1 QSRSVSSKL
10 IIAHQVW
17 QTDGAVAHIIGRNH
31 MTRPQLVLEA
41 EVELQRIRN
50 LEIAREDA
58 AERVT
63 TRDLKGRLPLARIE
77 FVVRVGG
84 VQSQMHF
91 ADSRQNILDRFTD
104 QVAVIA
110 IRMLAVHIDRR
121 AIRPENAGMVV
132 KVRPDARRDEGKFV
146 EDSVIGD
153 IHFVGEIETATN
165 RSLALAEW
173 IPREAEARSEFV
185 FRELRRV
192 ER

>member
-58 AERVT
+58 TERVT
-63 TRDLKGRLPLARIE
+63 TRDLESRLSLARIE

-84 VQSQMHF
+84 VQCQMHF
-91 ADSRQNILDRFTD
+91 ADGRQNVLDRLSN

-110 IRMLAVHIDRR
+110 VRVLAVSID
-121 AIRPENAGMVV
+121 
-132 KVRPDARRDEGKFV
+132 
-146 EDSVIGD
+146 
-153 IHFVGEIETATN
+153 
-165 RSLALAEW
+165 W
-173 IPREAEARSEFV
+173 
-185 FRELRRV
+185 
-192 ER
+192 